1 MRMKK
6 FTSILLCTMV
16 IFLIGCYK
24 EEDLNIP
31 ERSQDMDL
39 SDPIDLHIYNT
50 FLKPYN
56 VIIRYNYVD
65 RYVESDKRVTPS
77 KREHVI
83 PMVNFLNDF
92 WVQPFVTVPNGKRFF
107 EDHVPPE
114 LVFIGSSIYN
124 TDGTITL
131 GTADAGVRIT
141 LTEVNLFD
149 TNNNAW
155 VEQQLGTLYHEFAHI
170 MHQRYKLPTNWES
183 ISPNGYTSSGSWY
196 NLSDEEALQR
206 GFVSPYATSSFNED
220 YAEMVAYLL
229 FYPNFHQ
236 YFLTDEPNCTT
247 VNCERRNEGRARL
260 RAKYTSVMT
269 HFSQRV
275 KVDLE
280 LVRANIQAKL

>member
-1 MRMKK
+1 MKK
-6 FTSILLCTMV
+6 FTSI
-16 IFLIGCYK
+16 IFFTTFIFIGCYK
-24 EEDLNIP
+24 EDPLNIP
-31 ERSQDMDL
+31 ERAQDMDL
-39 SDPIDLHIYNT
+39 SDPIDQHIYTT

-83 PMVNFLNDF
+83 PMVDFLHDY
-92 WVQPFVTVPNGKRFF
+92 WIEPFVTVPNGKRFF

-141 LTEVNLFD
+141 LTEINLID
-149 TNNNAW
+149 TTNFAW
-155 VEQQLGTLYHEFAHI
+155 VTRQLGTLYHEFAHI
-170 MHQRYKLPTNWES
+170 MHQRYKLPTNWET
-183 ISPNGYTSSGSWY
+183 ISPSGYTSSGSWY

-206 GFVSPYATSSFNED
+206 GFVSPYASSSFNED
-220 YAEMVAYLL
+220 YAEIVAHIL
-229 FYPNFHQ
+229 FYPDFHEH
-236 YFLTDEPNCTT
+236 YLTDELNCAT
-247 VNCERRNEGRARL
+247 VNCEKRNEGRAKL
-260 RAKYTSVMT
+260 RQKYNAAMT
-269 HFSQRV
+269 HFSQKV

-280 LVRANIQAKL
+280 LVREKIQAKLEGI